1 MPILGSQGSTKGPS
15 TAPTIGTAT
24 AGNASAS
31 VTFTAPSFS
40 KLPITSYTVTSSP
53 GSFTGTGAS
62 SPITVS
68 GLTNGT
74 PYTFTV
80 TATNANGT
88 SAASSASNSVSPA
101 LSWSA
106 WTLTELDAGSGKNVS
121 NVMYGGG
128 GTFYAQMYNV
138 PGSPAG
144 NYGQATGYTSTNGT
158 SWTARTLPS
167 AQQYRNPLYTS
178 SIWVIPTDGTYYITS
193 PDAAT
198 WTARTY
204 TGRNAW
210 NSCAGAGTFA
220 VGGYGGNGC
229 NTSTDGIN
237 WTDRTMADSSAWAAA
252 VYGAGLHVH
261 LTASS
266 GTLYNTSPD
275 GITWTSRSTFPVTG
289 SWYNGGWNG
298 SVLLVASVGTST
310 YATSTNGTSWTQRT
324 LPIPSAPEA
333 QVYSPTGGQFTIGTN
348 GSTTVY
354 SSPDGV
360 TWTARNLP
368 SNTLGGMRASMGG
381 PNKMITP
388 TNYNSVASITFS

>member
-1 MPILGSQGSTKGPS
+1 MALLSSSSSSTKGPS

-24 AGNASAS
+24 AGNSSAS
-31 VTFTAPSFS
+31 VTFTAPTFS

-53 GSFTGTGAS
+53 GGFTGTGAS
-62 SPITVS
+62 SPIIVS

-74 PYTFTV
+74 AYTFTV
-80 TATNANGT
+80 RATHANG
-88 SAASSASNSVSPA
+88 ASSASSASGSISPGV
-101 LSWSA
+101 SWSS
-106 WTLTELDAGSGKNVS
+106 WTLTTLDSGSGKNIS
-121 NVMYGGG
+121 NVMYGN
-128 GTFYAQMYNV
+128 GTLYAQLYNV

-144 NYGQATGYTSTNGT
+144 NYGEAIGFTSTNGT
-158 SWTARTLPS
+158 SWTQRTLPS
-167 AQQYRNPLYTS
+167 AQQYRSAVYTS
-178 SIWVIPTDGTYYITS
+178 SIWVLPTDGVNYITS
-193 PDAAT
+193 PNAAT
-198 WTARTY
+198 WTARTF

-210 NSCAGAGTFA
+210 NSSAGGGTFA
-220 VGGYGGNGC
+220 IGGYGGNAC
-229 NTSTDGIN
+229 NSSTDGIN

-252 VYGAGLHVH
+252 VYGADLHVH

-354 SSPDGV
+354 SSPDGI
-360 TWTARNLP
+360 TWTERSLP
-368 SNTLGGMRASMGG
+368 SNTLGGMRPSMGG
-381 PNKMITP
+381 PGVMVTP
-388 TNYNSVASITFS
+388 TNYNSVASIQFA